1 VHNFYNQSAPTPD
14 SANPIQQPQTII
26 EIRHIEAAGS
36 ALKRPAWSG
45 PFEPGRSSGVYGG
58 QKLALRPSHADCAI
72 QISAQQPRI
81 EIDVLNLRSA
91 GDLTIFR
98 SLAFIEIPL
107 NLVVSTK
114 SFSAIAMTMVACIGL
129 IVSAFIALFVRV
141 GFDVAD
147 GIKIAFEFL
156 RPFLPAKETNSVL
169 TKPEPNAVESI
180 DDVYPV
186 ESLARV
192 APPVTFRS
200 HRLVMPRR

>member
-58 QKLALRPSHADCAI
+58 QKLALKPSHADCAI

-91 GDLTIFR
+91 GDLTI
-98 SLAFIEIPL
+98 L
-107 NLVVSTK
+107 
-114 SFSAIAMTMVACIGL
+114 SFL
-129 IVSAFIALFVRV
+129 
-141 GFDVAD
+141 GFHRNTPKFGGQHKEFFSDCDDD
-147 GIKIAFEFL
+147 GRLYRIDCL
-156 RPFLPAKETNSVL
+156 RIHCVIRASW
-169 TKPEPNAVESI
+169 I
-180 DDVYPV
+180 
-186 ESLARV
+186 
-192 APPVTFRS
+192 
-200 HRLVMPRR
+200 